1 MQQQKRKR
9 EAEEKKLRENEF
21 FSTFNEFMAQ
31 KKIDEDQKR
40 KEKAI
45 ASMRELLNTSK
56 NDHEVNNQKFEYQ
69 TCKNHQFK

>member
-31 KKIDEDQKR
+31 KKIDEGQKR

-45 ASMRELLNTSK
+45 ASMRELIDTSK
-56 NDHEVNNQKFEYQ
+56 NEHEVNNRKFEDQ
-69 TCKNHQFK
+69 TCENHQFK